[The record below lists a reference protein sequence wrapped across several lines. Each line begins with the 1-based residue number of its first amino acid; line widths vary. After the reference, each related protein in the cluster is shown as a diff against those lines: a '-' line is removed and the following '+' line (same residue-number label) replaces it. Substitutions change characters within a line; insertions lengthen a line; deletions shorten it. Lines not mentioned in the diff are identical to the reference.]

1 MTEEVYRK
9 MLRETLSDD
18 ELQQLAKTIQ
28 DGWPDEPNQVS
39 KCLKKYYTF
48 REELG
53 TYNGL
58 LFKGSR
64 IIIPESMKKYALQLS
79 HVGHNGVQQPV
90 RRAKDAMCS
99 YAS

>member
-1 MTEEVYRK
+1 MTEEVFRK

-18 ELQQLAKTIQ
+18 ELQQLANTIQ

-48 REELG
+48 REEQG

-58 LFKGSR
+58 LFKGIR
-64 IIIPESMKKYALQLS
+64 IIVRETMKKYALQMS
-79 HVGHNGVQQPV
+79 NVGHIGVQQTL
-90 RRAKDAMCS
+90 RRAKDAM
-99 YAS
+99 YW